1 MKLGFAQRHFK
12 SFIKVLDEG
21 FRLRRWLFLVICLG
35 LLAQHPDR
43 KIADEVSRLLTQA
56 NLGDISISSYR
67 GEVVLSGVVSSE
79 DQKLMAENLAA
90 SVEGVK
96 RVKSNLRVDVTRA
109 RVDQQLF
116 ECALPELTGLR
127 GKVSVNLN
135 CTSSEILITG
145 LVDFAE
151 DEEALINSVKRA
163 NPWASVRSQIQVAKV
178 LDDQQLHASILAN
191 LKENGH
197 NLEGISFKVSN
208 GVVTFE
214 GKVSNHRVVDAILA
228 STLMVDGV
236 KDIKSKVL
244 IGQ

>member
-1 MKLGFAQRHFK
+1 MTFKFAERHFK
-12 SFIKVLDEG
+12 SFMKMLDEG
-21 FRLRRWLFLVICLG
+21 FRLRRWLFLLICLS

-79 DQKLMAENLAA
+79 EQKSMAENLAA

-109 RVDQQLF
+109 RMDKQVF
-116 ECALPELTGLR
+116 ECVVPELTGLR
-127 GKVSVNLN
+127 GKVSANLN

-151 DEEALINSVKRA
+151 DEEALINAVKRA

-178 LDDQQLHASILAN
+178 LDDQQLYANILAN
-191 LKENGH
+191 LKEGGH
-197 NLEGISFKVSN
+197 NLEGISLKVSN

-214 GKVSNHRVVDAILA
+214 GKVSNHRVIDAILA

-236 KDIKSKVL
+236 KDIKSKVV